1 MTMTELMIK
10 EFLQA
15 VLENREQDFWKIE
28 MANQSFD
35 SILTFVKNLGK
46 DIRSF
51 ERVFEKNNGWFEG
64 FSLAPRLRRS
74 EHLKLKVLFQDRV
87 VFGVKS
93 KVNAQVLRVKVQ
105 PDNPNSAQL
114 KGFVIRIF
122 FDTPEEARL
131 NARTYNKWFSQNLE
145 NIIDN
150 PDVRSSYVHE
160 FTHVLDFRR
169 MDPRYLLKRANNK
182 QKEMDALQA
191 TGGKRDFVKYTNDP
205 LELNAYFSQAIS
217 DVRAKLN
224 AATTPEEKQQ
234 VIGRTP
240 QEFVDLFMSTYL
252 NSQLRT
258 NLTPENR
265 QRLMKRAATTWVL
278 LKKIK

>member
-93 KVNAQVLRVKVQ
+93 KVELVMRAM
-105 PDNPNSAQL
+105 
-114 KGFVIRIF
+114 
-122 FDTPEEARL
+122 RL
-131 NARTYNKWFSQNLE
+131 AVSR
-145 NIIDN
+145 
-150 PDVRSSYVHE
+150 
-160 FTHVLDFRR
+160 
-169 MDPRYLLKRANNK
+169 
-182 QKEMDALQA
+182 
-191 TGGKRDFVKYTNDP
+191 
-205 LELNAYFSQAIS
+205 
-217 DVRAKLN
+217 
-224 AATTPEEKQQ
+224 
-234 VIGRTP
+234 
-240 QEFVDLFMSTYL
+240 
-252 NSQLRT
+252 
-258 NLTPENR
+258 
-265 QRLMKRAATTWVL
+265 
-278 LKKIK
+278 

>member
-114 KGFVIRIF
+114 KGFIIRIF

-150 PDVRSSYVHE
+150 PDVRSSYVH
-160 FTHVLDFRR
+160 
-169 MDPRYLLKRANNK
+169 
-182 QKEMDALQA
+182 
-191 TGGKRDFVKYTNDP
+191 
-205 LELNAYFSQAIS
+205 
-217 DVRAKLN
+217 
-224 AATTPEEKQQ
+224 
-234 VIGRTP
+234 
-240 QEFVDLFMSTYL
+240 
-252 NSQLRT
+252 
-258 NLTPENR
+258 
-265 QRLMKRAATTWVL
+265 
-278 LKKIK
+278 

>member
-64 FSLAPRLRRS
+64 FSLAPRLRRT
-74 EHLKLKVLFQDRV
+74 EHLKLKVMFQDRV
-87 VFGVKS
+87 VFGVKN
-93 KVNAQVLRVKVQ
+93 KVNAQAFRVKVQ

-182 QKEMDALQA
+182 QKEMDILQA
-191 TGGKRDFVKYTNDP
+191 TGSKRDFVKYTNDP

-224 AATTPEEKQQ
+224 AATTLEEKQQ

-252 NSQLRT
+252 KKQVRN